1 MVRSAQYQHRC
12 SERWTIL
19 TQIWLQVRQ
28 IVISR
33 TKACEARRL
42 RVQTDNAGSE
52 NKNFY
57 MIGLLALL
65 VHWNWFDQVLHAF
78 LLQGHTHT
86 LTTPPISPS
95 PTLL

>member
-1 MVRSAQYQHRC
+1 V
-12 SERWTIL
+12 T
-19 TQIWLQVRQ
+19 
-28 IVISR
+28 SR
-33 TKACEARRL
+33 TKAFEARRL

-52 NKNFY
+52 NKHFY

-65 VHWNWFDQVLHAF
+65 VHWNLFDQVLHAF

-86 LTTPPISPS
+86 QDDSAISPS